1 MRKMFGRLAAA
12 LAALAMTSALA
23 ASLNHAAASAGIVL
37 AELHVRR
44 PTLESTYLRLLEGDP
59 R

>member
-1 MRKMFGRLAAA
+1 VAVDGHDPRR
-12 LAALAMTSALA
+12 LA

>member
-1 MRKMFGRLAAA
+1 MPGATATDLVVAVNGHDPRHLAGSLNQAAA
-12 LAALAMTSALA
+12 A
-23 ASLNHAAASAGIVL
+23 AGIVL

-44 PTLESTYLRLLEGDP
+44 PTLESNYFRLLEGDN